1 MRLYGFYTMRALII
15 TRLSKQ
21 VEESTSAERQRKDC
35 EELCQREGWEVIGVA
50 EDLNVSAGKTSP
62 FERPELS
69 KWIGDG
75 KTDEGR
81 MHEIDVIVFW
91 RLDRVVRSIIQ
102 MADLLRWLEQYGVAM
117 KSATEPHIDLT
128 KPMGKL
134 IPMLVTSFAEMELEA
149 IRERITADQQH
160 RLKSGKYRG
169 ARTPLG
175 YKAVKAEDGSK
186 VLVPEPEQVKLVHE
200 IIADLFAG
208 KTASAI
214 ARDLNERGVPSAL
227 DLHRKVLGKKP
238 LGGKWHGAH
247 IHRALQS
254 PTLLGQ
260 IEVSDPI
267 LDKRG
272 RPVLKNGKK
281 QYGERYVLRD
291 ESGNPIVRAEP
302 IISVETYSKV
312 QKLIE
317 DRSLTVTNP
326 REALSLLT
334 GVLYCGYCGA
344 PAYKMAQYNGRRHR
358 YRCNTRQNRL
368 EKCDNPV
375 ATVDYEWINNTFE
388 EFLTGLMR
396 GAMRRTRVW
405 DPGENTAEE
414 QAELELRLE
423 DLIPQLGRPP
433 YTPGSTAY
441 ELLQENITTIS
452 NNLEELKK
460 QTTIDPGW
468 RWESTG
474 ESFNTWWRGLS
485 VADKNR
491 FLKESDVRIEY
502 RNRPDRKRGDTPDID
517 IQLDLEMLNGD
528 YAGDFPAREA
538 ADIVKE
544 IPDGYTA
551 HVRGTSVELE
561 NREAGE

>member
-1 MRLYGFYTMRALII
+1 MRALII
-15 TRLSKQ
+15 TRLSRQ
-21 VEESTSAERQRKDC
+21 VEESTSAERQRRDC
-35 EELCQREGWEVIGVA
+35 EELCQREGWQVVGVA

-62 FERPELS
+62 FERPELR
-69 KWIGDG
+69 KWLGDG
-75 KTDEGR
+75 KANPGR
-81 MHEIDVIVFW
+81 MNEIDVIVFW

-102 MADLLRWLEQYGVAM
+102 TADLLRWLEQYGVVM

-160 RLKSGKYRG
+160 RLKTGKYRG
-169 ARTPLG
+169 SRIPLG
-175 YKAVKAEDGSK
+175 YKSARAEDGSK
-186 VLVPEPEQVKLVHE
+186 ILVPEPEQVKLVHE
-200 IIADLFAG
+200 IIADLFNG
-208 KTASAI
+208 KAANAI
-214 ARDLNERGVPSAL
+214 ARDLNERGVPSPL
-227 DLHRKVLGKKP
+227 DLDRLVKGKEP
-238 LGGKWHGAH
+238 LGGKWHGGH
-247 IHRALQS
+247 IYRALQS

-260 IEVSDPI
+260 IEVSDPL

-302 IISVETYSKV
+302 IISAETFGKV
-312 QKLIE
+312 QKLIK

-326 REALSLLT
+326 RLSVALLT

-344 PAYKMAQYNGRRHR
+344 PAYKMAQNNGRRDK
-358 YRCNTRQNRL
+358 YRCSGRQ
-368 EKCDNPV
+368 KKTTDCKNPA
-375 ATVDYEWINNTFE
+375 ATVDYEWINDTLE
-388 EFLTGLMR
+388 HYLLGLMQ

-405 DPGENTAEE
+405 DPGQNTAEE

-423 DLIPQLGRPP
+423 DLITQLGRPP
-433 YTPGSTAY
+433 YTPGTTAY
-441 ELLQENITTIS
+441 ELLQENIS
-452 NNLEELKK
+452 DVSDSLEKLKSRI
-460 QTTIDPGW
+460 TVDPGW

-474 ESFNTWWRGLS
+474 ETFNHWWKSLD
-485 VADKNR
+485 VPEKNR
-491 FLKESDVRIEY
+491 FLKEHGVRIDY
-502 RNRPDRKRGDTPDID
+502 RHRPDRERGDTPDID
-517 IQLDLEMLNGD
+517 IQLDLELLNGD

-538 ADIVKE
+538 ADVIE
-544 IPDGYTA
+544 QIPEGYTA

-561 NREAGE
+561 KREQESQE